1 MELVFFLKPMVDMM
15 YKLQI
20 LDYLLVFI
28 CLICLLKKCK
38 MILNRMDIAILI
50 LMGLFAFS
58 FLRNTNGLSQF
69 FKIES
74 GFLLYF
80 IGRNYYCHVN
90 KYIHIIRIGFIPVM
104 LVTMITFVTG
114 SGFQMWGNIN
124 TFSGLY
130 FFKTDL
136 AVAMAQC
143 MLFYLFAKEQTI
155 NKRIIIFVCLFFSVL
170 SNARAYY
177 FIDSLIILIWFAFF
191 LENRKNRKRFLK
203 INLKLLVYIL
213 LIAIGVL
220 LLLNYLAP
228 LFGDQFLMF
237 QFDSIA
243 DVYNDSNM
251 QGRNLV
257 WEDIYDKFSRKDFL
271 TRCIGIDLCSDVS
284 FLQYDSHNM
293 YLKLLY
299 STGYIGVCF
308 FLYYIICIVHY
319 INRLK
324 SRRLYYIMICL
335 FVIYFF
341 SGMSYITI
349 QSTQLTWLPMFFLG
363 ACVTIVSNQ
372 KKIRRYIIGNTTKHY
387 YSC

>member
-136 AVAMAQC
+136 AVAMAVISSMTNKPLPADMVVFGEIGLSGEIRAVSQPN
-143 MLFYLFAKEQTI
+143 LRLKEAQKLGFTNAIIPNNFSKDKKTRTI
-155 NKRIIIFVCLFFSVL
+155 
-170 SNARAYY
+170 
-177 FIDSLIILIWFAFF
+177 
-191 LENRKNRKRFLK
+191 
-203 INLKLLVYIL
+203 
-213 LIAIGVL
+213 
-220 LLLNYLAP
+220 
-228 LFGDQFLMF
+228 
-237 QFDSIA
+237 
-243 DVYNDSNM
+243 SNM
-251 QGRNLV
+251 
-257 WEDIYDKFSRKDFL
+257 
-271 TRCIGIDLCSDVS
+271 
-284 FLQYDSHNM
+284 
-293 YLKLLY
+293 
-299 STGYIGVCF
+299 
-308 FLYYIICIVHY
+308 
-319 INRLK
+319 
-324 SRRLYYIMICL
+324 
-335 FVIYFF
+335 
-341 SGMSYITI
+341 SYHE
-349 QSTQLTWLPMFFLG
+349 
-363 ACVTIVSNQ
+363 
-372 KKIRRYIIGNTTKHY
+372 IGNVQRLI
-387 YSC
+387 SRFS